1 VKQARRIALTLIL
14 GISLGFAGLSFL
26 SAKASAGNWPQWRGP
41 DGSGISNEKNLPSEW
56 SPTKNIKWKTP
67 IDGRAHSSPIVWGNK
82 VFLTTAVEGPEVPG
96 AKAVKHE
103 LEPGK
108 EWVHPDSVGANRKHT
123 FKVLALDRDT
133 GKVLWQSTAWEGTPF
148 DNRHRK
154 SSYAASTPATDG
166 KMVYAFFGTEGV
178 YAFDFKGK
186 LAWKA
191 HVGNLANLGMGTATS
206 PILFD
211 NLVILQCDEDN
222 GTSSFMVALDKKT
235 GKEVWK
241 TPRKVQISWSTPL
254 LVRTSTR
261 TELIASGTE
270 MVISYDPATGKELWR
285 HKGLESN
292 AIPSPVANNEMVF
305 LVAGYPAKL
314 AMAIRLGQSGDL
326 TGTPNVPWKYVKG
339 TAYVPSPILYGDYL
353 YLTTDRG
360 ILTAIEAKTGEV
372 KYEGGRI
379 PVPAT
384 FTASPV
390 AFEGKILMTSEDGDT
405 YMVKAGPKHEILG
418 TNSVGEAVYASPAIA
433 DGRIFIRGEKNLYCI
448 GS

>member
-1 VKQARRIALTLIL
+1 MKLTRRITIALTLGL
-14 GISLGFAGLSFL
+14 SLGLAGFSFVTE
-26 SAKASAGNWPQWRGP
+26 SASAGNWPQWRGP

-67 IDGRAHSSPIVWGNK
+67 IEGRAHSSPIVWGNTI
-82 VFLTTAVEGPEVPG
+82 FLTTAVEGAAVPG
-96 AKAVKHE
+96 AKAAKH
-103 LEPGK
+103 LMGDK
-108 EWVHPDSVGANRKHT
+108 EFVHPDSVGADRKHT
-123 FKVLALDRDT
+123 FKVLALNRDT
-133 GKVLWQSTAWEGTPF
+133 GKILWQATAWEGTPY
-148 DNRHRK
+148 DDRHRK

-166 KMVYAFFGTEGV
+166 KMVYAYFGSEGL
-178 YAFDFKGK
+178 YAYDFKGK

-191 HVGNLANLGMGTATS
+191 HLGNIATLGMGTATS
-206 PILFD
+206 PILFE

-222 GTSSFMVALDKKT
+222 GTSSFIVALDKRT

-241 TPRKVQISWSTPL
+241 TPRKIQVSWSTPL
-254 LVRTSTR
+254 LVRTANR
-261 TELIASGTE
+261 AELIASGTE
-270 MVISYDPATGKELWR
+270 AVISYDPATGKELWR
-285 HKGLESN
+285 HKGVESN

-305 LVAGYPAKL
+305 LVAGFPQKI
-314 AMAIRLGQSGDL
+314 AMAIRLGGSGDL
-326 TGTPNVPWKYVKG
+326 TGTANVPWKYEKG

-360 ILTAIEAKTGEV
+360 ILTCIDAKTGEV

-379 PVPAT
+379 PIPAT

-405 YMVKAGPKHEILG
+405 FIVKSGPKHEILG

-433 DGRIFIRGEKNLYCI
+433 DGRIFIRGEKHLYAI